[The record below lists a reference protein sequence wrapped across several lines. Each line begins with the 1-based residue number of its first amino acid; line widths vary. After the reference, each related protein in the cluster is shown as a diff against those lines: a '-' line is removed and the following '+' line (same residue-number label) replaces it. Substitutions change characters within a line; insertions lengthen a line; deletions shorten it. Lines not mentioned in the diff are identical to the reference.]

1 MKEPVKAGFFWINMS
16 YLELF
21 LIAVG
26 LSMDAFAVSLCKGL
40 EMQKF
45 RFKNALL
52 LGGLFG
58 LFQAFM
64 PLLGFYLSK
73 NFVQY
78 MEQFDHWIAFFLLV
92 FIGGKMIKEA
102 RQDDENN
109 GENGQEKKT
118 GFQLTELLFLA
129 VATSIDALAV
139 GITFA
144 VLSDINIYFACL
156 SIGLV
161 TFVLCIAA
169 ACIGHAFGT
178 KLGSSAEYL
187 GGAILILLGCKI
199 LAEHL
204 GLI

>member
-1 MKEPVKAGFFWINMS
+1 MS
-16 YLELF
+16 YFELF

-40 EMQKF
+40 EMKQF
-45 RFKNALL
+45 QFKNALI

-78 MEQFDHWIAFFLLV
+78 MEQFDHWIAFLLLV

-102 RQDDENN
+102 WQSKD
-109 GENGQEKKT
+109 GEEEDKK
-118 GFQLTELLFLA
+118 GFALTELLILA

-144 VLSDINIYFACL
+144 VLSDLDIYFSCL

-161 TFVLCIAA
+161 TMVLCIAA
-169 ACIGHAFGT
+169 TCIGHKFGT
-178 KLGSSAEYL
+178 KLGASAEYL

-199 LAEHL
+199 VAEHL

>member
-1 MKEPVKAGFFWINMS
+1 MS

-40 EMQKF
+40 EMKQF
-45 RFKNALL
+45 QFKYALL

-58 LFQAFM
+58 LFQAVM
-64 PLLGFYLSK
+64 PLAGFYLSK

-78 MEQFDHWIAFFLLV
+78 MERFDHWIAFLLLV
-92 FIGGKMIKEA
+92 FIGGKMIREA
-102 RQDDENN
+102 WQSREI
-109 GENGQEKKT
+109 EEEEKK
-118 GFQLTELLFLA
+118 GFQLMELFILA

-144 VLSDINIYFACL
+144 VLSDINIYFSCL
-156 SIGLV
+156 SIGFV
-161 TFVLCIAA
+161 TMVLCIMAT
-169 ACIGHAFGT
+169 CIGHKFGT
-178 KLGSSAEYL
+178 KLGTSAEYL

-204 GLI
+204 QLI

>member
-1 MKEPVKAGFFWINMS
+1 MYMS
-16 YLELF
+16 YFELF

-40 EMQKF
+40 EMKQF
-45 RFKNALL
+45 QFKNALL

-58 LFQAFM
+58 LFQALM

-78 MEQFDHWIAFFLLV
+78 MEQFDHWIAFALLV

-102 RQDDENN
+102 WQNKE
-109 GENGQEKKT
+109 EEKK
-118 GFQLTELLFLA
+118 GFQLMELLVLA

-144 VLSDINIYFACL
+144 VISDIDIYFSCL

-161 TFVLCIAA
+161 TMVLCITAV
-169 ACIGHAFGT
+169 CTGHKFGT

>member
-1 MKEPVKAGFFWINMS
+1 MS

-40 EMQKF
+40 EMWKF
-45 RFKNALL
+45 QFKNALL

-58 LFQAFM
+58 LFQAIM

-78 MEQFDHWIAFFLLV
+78 MEQFDHWIAFLLLV
-92 FIGGKMIKEA
+92 FIGGKMIREA
-102 RQDDENN
+102 REAQISG
-109 GENGQEKKT
+109 GEQEGKT
-118 GFQLTELLFLA
+118 GFLFWELIILA
-129 VATSIDALAV
+129 VATSIDAFAV

-144 VLSDINIYFACL
+144 VLSDINIYFSCL

-169 ACIGHAFGT
+169 TCIGHKFGT
-178 KLGSSAEYL
+178 KLGTSAEYL

-204 GLI
+204 L

>member
-1 MKEPVKAGFFWINMS
+1 MS
-16 YLELF
+16 YFELF

-40 EMQKF
+40 EMKQF
-45 RFKNALL
+45 QFKNALL

-64 PLLGFYLSK
+64 PLLGFHLSK

-78 MEQFDHWIAFFLLV
+78 MEQFDHWIAFLLLV
-92 FIGGKMIKEA
+92 LIGGKMIKEA
-102 RQDDENN
+102 WQSRE
-109 GENGQEKKT
+109 GEEEKK
-118 GFQLTELLFLA
+118 GFQFMELFILA

-144 VLSDINIYFACL
+144 VLSDINIYFSCL
-156 SIGLV
+156 SIGFV
-161 TFVLCIAA
+161 TFILCIAA
-169 ACIGHAFGT
+169 TCIGHKFGT
-178 KLGSSAEYL
+178 KLGIIAEYL

-204 GLI
+204 QLI

>member
-1 MKEPVKAGFFWINMS
+1 MS

-40 EMQKF
+40 EMRRFQ
-45 RFKNALL
+45 FKNALI
-52 LGGLFG
+52 LGLLFG
-58 LFQAFM
+58 LFQAIM

-78 MEQFDHWIAFFLLV
+78 MEQFDHWIAFLLLV

-102 RQDDENN
+102 R
-109 GENGQEKKT
+109 GEGNEEKT
-118 GFQLTELLFLA
+118 GFHFWELIILA
-129 VATSIDALAV
+129 VATSIDAFAV

-144 VLSDINIYFACL
+144 VLADIDIYFACL

-161 TFVLCIAA
+161 TMVLCIIAT
-169 ACIGHAFGT
+169 CIGHKFGT

-204 GLI
+204 GML

>member
-1 MKEPVKAGFFWINMS
+1 MKAGFFGINMS

-40 EMQKF
+40 EMRTF

-52 LGGLFG
+52 LGFLFG
-58 LFQAFM
+58 LFQAVM

-78 MEQFDHWIAFFLLV
+78 MEQFDHWIAFLLLV
-92 FIGGKMIKEA
+92 FIGGKMIREA
-102 RQDDENN
+102 RQHDENT
-109 GENGQEKKT
+109 GEDEEKT
-118 GFQLTELLFLA
+118 GFQLTELLILA

-169 ACIGHAFGT
+169 ACIGHTFGT

-204 GLI
+204 L

>member
-1 MKEPVKAGFFWINMS
+1 MS
-16 YLELF
+16 YLELL

-40 EMQKF
+40 EMKQFQKKALV
-45 RFKNALL
+45 KNALL

-64 PLLGFYLSK
+64 PLIGFYLSK

-78 MEQFDHWIAFFLLV
+78 MERFDHWIAFFLLV

-102 RQDDENN
+102 WQN
-109 GENGQEKKT
+109 GGEEQEKT
-118 GFQLTELLFLA
+118 GFQLTELLILA

-144 VLSDINIYFACL
+144 VLSDINIYFSCL

-161 TFVLCIAA
+161 TFVLCVAA
-169 ACIGHAFGT
+169 TCIGHTFGT

-204 GLI
+204 L

>member
-1 MKEPVKAGFFWINMS
+1 MS
-16 YLELF
+16 YFELF

-40 EMQKF
+40 EMRRFQ
-45 RFKNALL
+45 FKNALI
-52 LGGLFG
+52 LGLLFG
-58 LFQAFM
+58 LFQAIM

-78 MEQFDHWIAFFLLV
+78 MEQFDHWIAFLLLL

-102 RQDDENN
+102 REEENR
-109 GENGQEKKT
+109 QEGKM
-118 GFQLTELLFLA
+118 GFQFWELIILA
-129 VATSIDALAV
+129 IATSIDAFAV

-144 VLSDINIYFACL
+144 VLADIDIYFACI

-161 TFVLCIAA
+161 TMFLCIIA
-169 ACIGHAFGT
+169 ACIGHTFGT

-199 LAEHL
+199 LLEHL
-204 GLI
+204 ELL